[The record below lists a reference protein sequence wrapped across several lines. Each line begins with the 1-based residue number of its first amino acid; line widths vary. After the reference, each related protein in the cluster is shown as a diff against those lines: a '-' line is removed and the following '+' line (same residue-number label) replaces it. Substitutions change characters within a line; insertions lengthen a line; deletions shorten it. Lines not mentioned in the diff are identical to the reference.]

1 MLLDRFRKKYGRGKE
16 TETTAYFHEDSS
28 EVVLYQY
35 MYDGD
40 KVIGNHCVSIPIKEF
55 ASITKLV
62 FVSYMLSKMESDL

>member
-40 KVIGNHCVSIPIKEF
+40 KVIGNHCITIPIKDF

-62 FVSYMLSKMESDL
+62 FGSYMLSKMESDL

>member
-1 MLLDRFRKKYGRGKE
+1 MLLDKFKTKYGNRKE
-16 TETTAYFHEDSS
+16 TETTAYFHEDSA

-40 KVIGNHCVSIPIKEF
+40 KVIGNHCITIPIKDF

-62 FVSYMLSKMESDL
+62 FSSYMLSKMESDL

>member
-16 TETTAYFHEDSS
+16 TETTAYFHEDSA
-28 EVVLYQY
+28 EVILYQY

-40 KVIGNHCVSIPIKEF
+40 KVIGNHSITIPIEEF

-62 FVSYMLSKMESDL
+62 FGSYMLSKMESDL

>member
-1 MLLDRFRKKYGRGKE
+1 MGVEKRLKQQPI
-16 TETTAYFHEDSS
+16 FHEDSS

-62 FVSYMLSKMESDL
+62 FGSYMLSKMESDL

>member
-1 MLLDRFRKKYGRGKE
+1 MLLDRFGKKYGRGKE

-40 KVIGNHCVSIPIKEF
+40 KVIGNHCITIPIKEF
-55 ASITKLV
+55 ADVTKLV
-62 FVSYMLSKMESDL
+62 FSSYMLSKMESDL

>member
-16 TETTAYFHEDSS
+16 TETKIYFNEGSA

-35 MYDGD
+35 MYEGD
-40 KVIGNHCVSIPIKEF
+40 KVIGNHCITIPIKDF

-62 FVSYMLSKMESDL
+62 FGSYMLSKMESDL